1 MQFFSNSSI
10 NRAYMHSSLQI
21 LAEYSGGVFV
31 YVYLL
36 KAGFSVSVVF
46 CTVAAWSLARLVLR
60 QVVVPSAKRFGLRNC
75 LIFGTAVDGF
85 AYLILGQVHEPG
97 SMLFA
102 YVLCSSFGN
111 CFYWTCYHSL
121 VATLGNAEKRGAQ
134 VSAIGFILAL
144 NSIVGPLLGGFLLV
158 NAGTSYGFWGAALLQ
173 AISIIPLLSVEN
185 VEIAQA
191 AKVGGDAFRTARRI
205 YFVDGV
211 TTSSGYYIWAV
222 ALFQSLGES
231 FTSYGAALALAGVAG
246 AIMSL
251 GVGRLIDIGHSAKA
265 QQIAY
270 GATALALMIKALGF
284 SHPWSAVLANAVGAV
299 AAPLYWSAMMSRVY
313 NLAQSSSCPLRFQVA
328 AEGAWD
334 LGLALGCLLAAG
346 LMWLGL
352 SYFWPLIFGL
362 SGCFAGYA
370 LLQQKSAQ

>member
-10 NRAYMHSSLQI
+10 NRAYLHSTLQI

-36 KAGFSVSVVF
+36 KAGFSVAMVF
-46 CTVAAWSLARLVLR
+46 CTVAAWSLGRLILR
-60 QVVVPSAKRFGLRNC
+60 QAVVPAAKRFGLRNC
-75 LIFGTAVDGF
+75 LIFGTAVDGLAF
-85 AYLILGQVHEPG
+85 MILGQVREPG
-97 SMLFA
+97 SMLIVFL
-102 YVLCSSFGN
+102 LCSSFGN

-158 NAGTSYGFWGAALLQ
+158 SAGTAYGFLGAAMLQ
-173 AISIIPLLSVEN
+173 ALSILPLLGIEN
-185 VEIAQA
+185 VQIAQT
-191 AKVGGDAFRTARRI
+191 AKVSGEAFRNARRI
-205 YFVDGV
+205 YFADGV
-211 TTSSGYYIWAV
+211 TTSSGYFIWAV

-231 FTSYGAALALAGVAG
+231 FTSYGAALAVAGLAG

-251 GVGRLIDIGHSAKA
+251 GVGRLIDIGHSSKA

-270 GATALALMIKALGF
+270 GVTALALIVKAIGF

-334 LGLALGCLLAAG
+334 LGLAFGCLLAAG
-346 LMWLGL
+346 LMWLGF
-352 SYFWPLIFGL
+352 SYFWPLMFGL
-362 SGCFAGYA
+362 SGCFAGYK
-370 LLQQKSAQ
+370 LLQEKAA